1 MTNIFLVCSFCVCLP
16 EVRNQCYH
24 FFVQL
29 SSLFQGPHLRSNGRV
44 TSVYGGSPCPP
55 DLAMTLTC
63 GRGQD
68 QTKTGWPF
76 IFIHQINCYVKVFLI
91 ANWTSQLKMDRNQFY
106 KNIRQLL
113 TSFTCI
119 IRQINISKLNSM
131 SVTFFSCYKGF
142 IWQLRI
148 LYMHATRSDRRAPKL
163 HTVLA
168 QYLRKTLYIQ
178 SSK

>member
-1 MTNIFLVCSFCVCLP
+1 MEGAPVRRTWPWPWPVGEVKIKRRLVDLSFLST
-16 EVRNQCYH
+16 R
-24 FFVQL
+24 
-29 SSLFQGPHLRSNGRV
+29 
-44 TSVYGGSPCPP
+44 
-55 DLAMTLTC
+55 
-63 GRGQD
+63 
-68 QTKTGWPF
+68 
-76 IFIHQINCYVKVFLI
+76 LI
-91 ANWTSQLKMDRNQFY
+91 AMSRSFWLQIGLLSWKWIKNQFY

>member
-1 MTNIFLVCSFCVCLP
+1 
-16 EVRNQCYH
+16 
-24 FFVQL
+24 
-29 SSLFQGPHLRSNGRV
+29 
-44 TSVYGGSPCPP
+44 
-55 DLAMTLTC
+55 MTLTC

-148 LYMHATRSDRRAPKL
+148 LYMHATRSDRRA
-163 HTVLA
+163 
-168 QYLRKTLYIQ
+168 QSFTLYLHNTWGKHCIYNLVSKYTIFVELQPPALLHRIIQ
-178 SSK
+178 INWHLFAMCYSS